1 MDILIVSGMSGAG
14 KNTAESHLE
23 DMGYFC
29 VDNMPVSLI
38 ESFFEIYNKNPDRNQ
53 MVSFTLDVRSWD
65 DPDRLLDVV
74 RQLRKQSPEHKCRI
88 LYLDA
93 SDEVLIKRYKE
104 TRHVHPLVRTREITL
119 EKALIF
125 EREMLTGIKDFA
137 DFVIDTSNLRP
148 PELKNQLGDLLNAR
162 DNEDFL
168 VSISSFGYKYG
179 TPHDLDLMFDVRC
192 FPNPYYIPEL
202 QYHTGLE
209 RCVTDYVFSFRETTD
224 FLQKL
229 WDMIDY
235 LVPLYKREG
244 KSMLTIGIGCTGGKH
259 RSVAIA
265 EALAEHFRN
274 ELKICPVVNH
284 RDITK

>member
-1 MDILIVSGMSGAG
+1 MDILIITGMSGSG

-38 ESFFEIYNKNPDRNQ
+38 ESFFEIYNKNPDRNRQ
-53 MVSFTLDVRSWD
+53 VSFTLDVRSWD
-65 DPDRLLDVV
+65 DPEKLLDVV
-74 RQLRKQSPEHKCRI
+74 RQLRRKSPEHKCRI

-93 SDEVLIKRYKE
+93 ADDVLIKRYKE
-104 TRHVHPLVRTREITL
+104 TRHVHPLVRTREISL
-119 EKALIF
+119 EKALVL
-125 EREMLTGIKDFA
+125 EREMLTVIKDFA

-148 PELKNQLGDLLNAR
+148 PDLKNQLNELLNTR
-162 DNEDFL
+162 KNEDFF

-179 TPHDLDLMFDVRC
+179 TPHDLDLLFDVRC
-192 FPNPYYIPEL
+192 FPNPFYVPEL

-209 RCVTDYVFSFRETTD
+209 RCVADYVFGSGETTE
-224 FLQKL
+224 FMEKL
-229 WDMIDY
+229 CDLIGF

-244 KSMLTIGIGCTGGKH
+244 KSMLTVGIGCTGGKH

-265 EALAEHFRN
+265 EALAEYFRKN
-274 ELKICPVVNH
+274 LKIFPVVMH

>member
-1 MDILIVSGMSGAG
+1 MDILIVTGMSGAG

-53 MVSFTLDVRSWD
+53 QVSFTLDVRGWD
-65 DPDRLLDVV
+65 DPERLLDVV
-74 RQLRKQSPEHKCRI
+74 RELRKSSPEHNCRI

-119 EKALIF
+119 EKALIL
-125 EREMLTGIKDFA
+125 EREMLTSIKDFA
-137 DFVIDTSNLRP
+137 DFIIDTSGLRP
-148 PELKNQLGDLLNAR
+148 PELKNKLSDLLAAQN
-162 DNEDFL
+162 NEDFL
-168 VSISSFGYKYG
+168 ISVTSFGYKYG

-192 FPNPYYIPEL
+192 FPNPYYVPEL

-209 RCVTDYVFSFRETTD
+209 RCVTDYVFSFKETTD

-235 LVPLYKREG
+235 LIPLYKREG
-244 KSMLTIGIGCTGGKH
+244 KSMLTVGIGCTGGKH
-259 RSVAIA
+259 RSVAIT
-265 EALAEHFRN
+265 EALAEHFR
-274 ELKICPVVNH
+274 EHLQICPVVIH
-284 RDITK
+284 RDIAK

>member
-1 MDILIVSGMSGAG
+1 MDILIVTGMSGSG

-53 MVSFTLDVRSWD
+53 MVSFTLDVRGWD
-65 DPDRLLDVV
+65 DPERLLDVV
-74 RQLRKQSPEHKCRI
+74 RQLRKSSPEHSCRI

-119 EKALIF
+119 ERALIL
-125 EREMLTGIKDFA
+125 EREMLASIKDFA
-137 DFVIDTSNLRP
+137 DFVIDTSELRP
-148 PELKNQLGDLLNAR
+148 PELKNQLTDLLNAR
-162 DNEDFL
+162 DNEDLL

-179 TPHDLDLMFDVRC
+179 TPHDLDLLFDVRC

-209 RCVTDYVFSFRETTD
+209 RCVTDYVFSFKETTD

-229 WDMIDY
+229 WDLIDF

-259 RSVAIA
+259 RSVAIV
-265 EALAEHFRN
+265 EALAEHFRSN
-274 ELKICPVVNH
+274 LKICPVVNH